1 MSLETNSETLSAE
14 RRQQLKDLS
23 KSFLRLH
30 KILLETEK
38 AEYEKVNGVIGSPN
52 QYLGLVLDD
61 PHFAWLRRMS
71 SLIALIDEAASIRRP
86 ASEIAAVD
94 LLEEAKKL
102 LTFAGDDESFNEKFH
117 NALQINSDASLTLND
132 TLSII
137 KNSHRNS
144 S

>member
-1 MSLETNSETLSAE
+1 MSLEINDETLSAE

-86 ASEIAAVD
+86 ATEVAAVA
-94 LLEEAKKL
+94 LVAEAEKL
-102 LTFAGDDESFNEKFH
+102 LTFAGDDESFNDKFH
-117 NALQINSDASLTLND
+117 TALQRNSDVSLTLND
-132 TLSII
+132 TLNIL